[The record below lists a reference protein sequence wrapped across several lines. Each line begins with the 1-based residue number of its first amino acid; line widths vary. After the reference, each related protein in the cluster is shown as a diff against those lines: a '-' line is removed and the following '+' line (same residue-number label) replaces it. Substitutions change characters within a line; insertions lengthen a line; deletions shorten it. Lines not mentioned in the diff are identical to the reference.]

1 MSHSYIHTF
10 VRMDSWHGD
19 GDVADG
25 GIRMASL
32 VLVGMSAMR
41 RTATALQKGIEEE

>member
-1 MSHSYIHTF
+1 
-10 VRMDSWHGD
+10 MDSWHGD